1 MDRTER
7 LYRIEQLL
15 RARRAVPMQRLLD
28 ELGVSRATVKRDLEY
43 MRERLRTPVVWDR
56 SLGGYVLGHG
66 RPEARQYELP
76 GLWFNASEIHALLT
90 MRQLLENLQPG
101 LLGPHVEALLA
112 RIRGLLQE
120 GGHEIEE
127 VDRRIRV
134 LHAAARSVP
143 IPVFEIASSALLAR
157 RRLELTH
164 WSRARDVLTTREISP
179 QRLVCYRDN
188 WYLDAWCHL
197 RGDLRSFS
205 LDAVRRVSTLDRRAK
220 NVAERTLDARLGSG
234 YGIFAGRATRRARLR
249 FTPERARWVA
259 DETWH
264 PRQRGE
270 LDAAGRYVLEIPYA
284 DDRELVMDVLRYGAD
299 VEVLS
304 PPELREKVRASHAA
318 AARAHRGGG

>member
-1 MDRTER
+1 
-7 LYRIEQLL
+7 
-15 RARRAVPMQRLLD
+15 
-28 ELGVSRATVKRDLEY
+28 
-43 MRERLRTPVVWDR
+43 
-56 SLGGYVLGHG
+56 
-66 RPEARQYELP
+66 
-76 GLWFNASEIHALLT
+76 

-101 LLGPHVEALLA
+101 LLGPHVEPLLDRIRALLN
-112 RIRGLLQE
+112 E
-120 GGHEIEE
+120 GEHDLAE
-127 VDRRIRV
+127 VNRLIRV
-134 LHAAARSVP
+134 LQAAARPVP
-143 IPVFEIASSALLAR
+143 TRVFETVSSALLSR
-157 RRLELTH
+157 KRLELTH
-164 WSRARDVLTTREISP
+164 FSRSRDALTTRETSP
-179 QRLVCYRDN
+179 QRLVYYRDN

-205 LDAVRRVSTLDRRAK
+205 LDAVRRASTLDRRAK

-249 FTPERARWVA
+249 FTRERARWVA

-318 AARAHRGGG
+318 AARAHRGAAGRG